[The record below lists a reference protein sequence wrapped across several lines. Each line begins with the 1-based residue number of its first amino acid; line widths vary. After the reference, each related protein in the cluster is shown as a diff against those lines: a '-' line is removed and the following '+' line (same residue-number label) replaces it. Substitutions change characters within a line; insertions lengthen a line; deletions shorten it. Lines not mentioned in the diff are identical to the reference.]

1 MPSIRLVGHEVGG
14 QDGVKFPDWSGREV
28 SFWDAGFVAGV
39 FDGAVPGVGIPF
51 VRHTGFEA
59 RVIVEEFVQFPALRA
74 DGVFPA
80 STSVIWLKLPFEQ
93 VHDEDDRSA
102 QKLASNA
109 FTHLFNFLGDI
120 LEVKTGKL
128 PLPEQGGLLVC
139 PCDKIGVVGC
149 CCSSHGER
157 IRI

>member
-1 MPSIRLVGHEVGG
+1 MFAGHEGGG
-14 QDGVKFPDWSGREV
+14 QDGVKFPGWGVWEV
-28 SFWDAGFVAGV
+28 SFGDAGFVAGV
-39 FDGAVPGVGIPF
+39 FDGTLPGVGIPF
-51 VRHTGFEA
+51 VRHAGFEA
-59 RVIVEEFVQFPALRA
+59 WVVVDEFVQFPALRA

-80 STSVIWLKLPFEQ
+80 SPPVVWLKLPFEQ

-102 QKLASNA
+102 QKLAPNA
-109 FTHLFNFLGDI
+109 FAHLFNFLGNI
-120 LEVKTGKL
+120 LEVKAGKL

-149 CCSSHGER
+149 CCSGHGER